1 MNTQGTLS
9 SWTKALFISIFC
21 HSLFIFILF
30 CLQTAP
36 PDSQPEIT
44 ELYEMDL
51 TQSLAD
57 PSEPP
62 ANTPS
67 DSVPPEDEQT
77 LAITPSKTPQN
88 EKKAQES
95 EQNLNPPRPAIK
107 PPRTPTNS
115 KQNTQEPRVKMPIV
129 KPIYPEKFV
138 QTKQHFQITLTINIS
153 ESGQPNFVAV
163 KQSSGNTELDD
174 AAIAAIKQW
183 SYYPA
188 IDLATG
194 KQKSYFIPDFPI
206 TDIDF
211 TYPPDKNTAQQ
222 QHP

>member
-57 PSEPP
+57 PSEPT

-67 DSVPPEDEQT
+67 DSVPPEDEQM
-77 LAITPSKTPQN
+77 LAINPSKTPQN

-95 EQNLNPPRPAIK
+95 EQNLNPPLPDIK
-107 PPRTPTNS
+107 PLDIPPNI
-115 KQNTQEPRVKMPIV
+115 KKNIQEPKVKKPIV
-129 KPIYPEKFV
+129 KPIYPENFTPTQQPFKIILDIAV
-138 QTKQHFQITLTINIS
+138 L
-153 ESGQPNFVAV
+153 ESGQPIVIKV
-163 KQSSGNTELDD
+163 EQSSGNKELDN
-174 AAIAAIKQW
+174 AAITAFSHW
-183 SYYPA
+183 SYDPA
-188 IDLATG
+188 INLDTG
-194 KQKSYFIPDFPI
+194 KPVSFFAKITL

-222 QHP
+222 HHHP

>member
-36 PDSQPEIT
+36 SDSQPEIT

-57 PSEPP
+57 PSEPT

-67 DSVPPEDEQT
+67 DSVPTEDEQT
-77 LAITPSKTPQN
+77 LAITPSPTPEN

-95 EQNLNPPRPAIK
+95 EQNLNPPLPDIK
-107 PPRTPTNS
+107 PPRTPTND
-115 KQNTQEPRVKMPIV
+115 KQNTLEPKIKIETKV

-138 QTKQHFQITLTINIS
+138 QTKQHFTIILLVNIS
-153 ESGQPNFVAV
+153 ELGQPNLIQV
-163 KQSSGNTELDD
+163 KQSSGSTELDN

-183 SYYPA
+183 RYYPA

-194 KQKSYFIPDFPI
+194 QQKSFVFPDFVV

-211 TYPPDKNTAQQ
+211 TYPEKKLSQQ
-222 QHP
+222 SL